1 MIAAIIS
8 ALAAIFKVVATWL
21 SYARDKT
28 LIALGGSR
36 QQASSLQERLDALQ
50 QANRLREEARSDLNR
65 DPDSWL
71 SDDGYR
77 RPEKDGDS

>member
-8 ALAAIFKVVATWL
+8 ALAAAFKVVAAWL

-50 QANRLREEARSDLNR
+50 KANRLREEARATLNR
-65 DPDSWL
+65 DADGGM

>member
-1 MIAAIIS
+1 VIAAIIS
-8 ALAAIFKVVATWL
+8 ALAAFFKVVVSWI

-50 QANRLREEARSDLNR
+50 KANRLREEARADLNR
-65 DPDSWL
+65 DSDGGM

-77 RPEKDGDS
+77 RIEKDGDV

>member
-8 ALAAIFKVVATWL
+8 ALAAAFKVVATWL

-28 LIALGGSR
+28 LIALGGTQ

-50 QANRLREEARSDLNR
+50 QANRLREEARADINS
-65 DPDSWL
+65 DPDGGM